1 MTVVRELSSLRPDHP
16 RLFLTPGRL
25 EALQKGTLGEP
36 FLEELKEA
44 LFRQA
49 DTLLEREAVEF
60 RIVGP
65 RMLERC
71 QELLRRVSV
80 LSLAFRIS
88 AREQYLGRACK
99 ELCAAAEY
107 PHWNVD
113 HFLDTA
119 ELCTTFAI
127 GYDWLH
133 ADLPE
138 PERQQ
143 IRRSLIEKGLGPGAE
158 LQRKQAWWVSA
169 RNNWNTVCNGG
180 LVIGALAVAD
190 EEPKMAAAIL
200 GSAVDNLPLALCAFA
215 PDGAWEAGPHYWEYT
230 AWYSAL
236 IGDALTTALGTD
248 LGLFG
253 CSGFDRAGLFPLH
266 CAGATGQYFN
276 YADADAETASA
287 ANPVLFWLGERF
299 ALPHCIAE
307 NHRLLRREAN
317 VPNPFDLLWYQPAP
331 QTVPAQPTAALFGR
345 SEVFLARAVWDD
357 PASIFL
363 GFKAGSGQRDHA
375 HLDLGSFVME
385 ALAVRWALDLGADD
399 YDLPGYWDSGAQ
411 GSRWKYYRLNNW
423 SHNTLVLNGHLQDA
437 MAETMISRNRL
448 SNSSPFAIADLSAAY
463 SRDAQSL
470 HRGVSLLE
478 NSGVL
483 IQDEITWRAGSEER
497 TVRWQMMTD
506 AEITLAGAEATLTK
520 CGKCLRARI
529 LSPQGA
535 RFAVASPQQKAPEN
549 PNSGLRQ
556 LMMEHSEGGAK
567 TQIVVL
573 LFTQPFEVEVREL
586 ESW

>member
-1 MTVVRELSSLRPDHP
+1 MTVVRELSSLRRDHP

-25 EALQKGTLGEP
+25 AALQKGILEDR
-36 FLEELKEA
+36 FLKELKEA
-44 LFRQA
+44 LLRQA
-49 DTLLEREAVEF
+49 DVLLERDAVEF

-71 QELLRRVSV
+71 QELLRRVST
-80 LSLAFRIS
+80 LSLAFRITG
-88 AREQYLGRACK
+88 REQYLVRASK
-99 ELCAAAEY
+99 ELCAAAAY

-133 ADLPE
+133 GNLPDS
-138 PERQQ
+138 ERQQ
-143 IRRSLIEKGLGPGAE
+143 IRRSLIEKGLVPGAQ
-158 LQRKQAWWVSA
+158 LQRKPAWWVSA
-169 RNNWNTVCNGG
+169 RNNWNSVCNGG

-190 EEPKMAAAIL
+190 EEPELAAAIL
-200 GSAVDNLPLALCAFA
+200 GTATDNLPLALDGFA
-215 PDGAWEAGPHYWEYT
+215 PDGAWEGGPQYWEYP

-236 IGDALTTALGTD
+236 TGDALTTALGTD

-266 CAGATGQYFN
+266 CAGTTGQYFN
-276 YADADAETASA
+276 YADAETASA
-287 ANPVLFWLGERF
+287 AKPVLFWLGERF
-299 ALPHCIAE
+299 ALPHCIGE
-307 NHRLLRREAN
+307 NHRRLRLQAN
-317 VPNPFDLLWYQPAP
+317 TPHPFDLLWYQPAP
-331 QTVPAQPTAALFGR
+331 QTIPALPTAARFER
-345 SEVFLARAVWDD
+345 SEVFLARAAWND
-357 PASIFL
+357 PTSVFL

-375 HLDLGSFVME
+375 HLDLGSFVMD
-385 ALAVRWALDLGADD
+385 ALAVRWALDPGADD

-411 GSRWKYYRLNNW
+411 GTRWKYYRLNNW

-448 SNSSPFAIADLSAAY
+448 SNSRPFAIADLSAAY
-463 SRDAQSL
+463 SRDAQAL
-470 HRGVSLLE
+470 YRGVALLE
-478 NSGVL
+478 NCGVL
-483 IQDEITWRAGSEER
+483 IQDEITWRAGSEQR

-520 CGKCLRARI
+520 NGKCLRARL

-535 RFAVASPQQKAPEN
+535 RFAIASPQQKAPQN
-549 PNSGLRQ
+549 PNLGLRQ
-556 LMMEHSEGGAK
+556 LVAEHSEGGAK
-567 TQIVVL
+567 TQIAVL
-573 LFTQPFEVEVREL
+573 LFTQAFEIEVREL
-586 ESW
+586 DSW

>member
-1 MTVVRELSSLRPDHP
+1 MTVLRELCSLGHDHP

-25 EALQKGTLGEP
+25 EALEKGILGDT
-36 FLEELKEA
+36 FLEELTKA

-49 DTLLEREAVEF
+49 DTLLELEAVEF

-71 QELLRRVSV
+71 QELLRRVSA

-88 AREQYLGRACK
+88 GREQYLSRARK
-99 ELCAAAEY
+99 ELCAAAAY

-119 ELCTTFAI
+119 ELCTAFAI

-133 ADLPE
+133 GDLPE
-138 PERQQ
+138 SERQQ
-143 IRRSLIEKGLGPGAE
+143 IRTSLLEKGLAPGAE
-158 LQRKQAWWVSA
+158 LQRKPAWWVSA

-180 LVIGALAVAD
+180 LAIGALAVAD
-190 EEPKMAAAIL
+190 EEPELAAAIL
-200 GSAVDNLPLALCAFA
+200 ATARDNLPLALHCFS
-215 PDGAWEAGPHYWEYT
+215 PDGAWEAGPHYWEYS

-236 IGDALTTALGTD
+236 TGDALTTALGTD

-266 CAGATGQYFN
+266 CAGTTGQYFN
-276 YADADAETASA
+276 YADAETDSA
-287 ANPVLFWLGERF
+287 AKPVLFWLGERF
-299 ALPHCIAE
+299 ALPNCIAE
-307 NHRLLRREAN
+307 NHRLLRRQASA
-317 VPNPFDLLWYQPAP
+317 PNPFDLLWYQPAP
-331 QTVPAQPTAALFGR
+331 QTIPALPTAAQFGR
-345 SEVFLARAVWDD
+345 SELFLARAAWND
-357 PASIFL
+357 PASVFL

-375 HLDLGSFVME
+375 HLDLGSFVMD
-385 ALAVRWALDLGADD
+385 ALAVRWAVDLGADD

-411 GSRWKYYRLNNW
+411 GSRWKYFRLNNW

-437 MAETMISRNRL
+437 MAETTISRTSL
-448 SNSSPFAIADLSAAY
+448 SDSSPFAIADLSAAY

-470 HRGVSLLE
+470 HRGVVLLE
-478 NSGVL
+478 NCGVL
-483 IQDEITWRAGSEER
+483 IQDEITWRSESKQR

-520 CGKCLRARI
+520 NGKCLQARI
-529 LSPQGA
+529 LSPQEA

-549 PNSGLRQ
+549 PNPGLRQ
-556 LMMEHSEGGAK
+556 LVMEHPEAGAK
-567 TQIVVL
+567 TQIAVL
-573 LFTQPFEVEVREL
+573 LFTQPFEIEVREL

>member
-1 MTVVRELSSLRPDHP
+1 MTVVRVLSSLRRDHP

-25 EALQKGTLGEP
+25 AALQKGILEDT
-36 FLEELKEA
+36 FLKELKEA
-44 LFRQA
+44 LLRQA
-49 DTLLEREAVEF
+49 DTLLERDAVEF

-71 QELLRRVSV
+71 QELLRRVST

-88 AREQYLGRACK
+88 GREQYLVRASQ
-99 ELCAAAEY
+99 ELCAAAAY

-133 ADLPE
+133 GNLPDS
-138 PERQQ
+138 ERQQ

-158 LQRKQAWWVSA
+158 LQRKPAWWVSA
-169 RNNWNTVCNGG
+169 RNNWNSVCNGG

-190 EEPKMAAAIL
+190 EEPELAAAIL
-200 GSAVDNLPLALCAFA
+200 GTATANLPLALAGFA

-236 IGDALTTALGTD
+236 TGDALTTALGTD

-266 CAGATGQYFN
+266 CAGTTGQYFN
-276 YADADAETASA
+276 YADAETGSA
-287 ANPVLFWLGERF
+287 AQPVLFWLGERF

-307 NHRLLRREAN
+307 NHRLLRLQAN
-317 VPNPFDLLWYQPAP
+317 APHPFDLLWYQPAP
-331 QTVPAQPTAALFGR
+331 QTIPALPTAARFGR
-345 SEVFLARAVWDD
+345 SEVFLARAAWND
-357 PASIFL
+357 PASVFL

-375 HLDLGSFVME
+375 HLDLGSFVMD
-385 ALAVRWALDLGADD
+385 ALAVRWALDPGADD
-399 YDLPGYWDSGAQ
+399 YDLPGYWDSGAE
-411 GSRWKYYRLNNW
+411 GTRWTYYRLNNW

-437 MAETMISRNRL
+437 MAETMISRNRP
-448 SNSSPFAIADLSAAY
+448 SNSRPFAIADLSAAY
-463 SRDAQSL
+463 SRDAQSVY
-470 HRGVSLLE
+470 RGVALLE
-478 NSGVL
+478 NCGVL
-483 IQDEITWRAGSEER
+483 IQDEITWRAGSEPR
-497 TVRWQMMTD
+497 MVRWQMMTD

-520 CGKCLRARI
+520 NGKCLRARL

-535 RFAVASPQQKAPEN
+535 RFALASPQQKAPQN
-549 PNSGLRQ
+549 PNRGLRQ
-556 LMMEHSEGGAK
+556 LVAEHSERGAK
-567 TQIVVL
+567 TQIAVL
-573 LFTQPFEVEVREL
+573 LFTEACEIEVREL
-586 ESW
+586 DSW

>member
-1 MTVVRELSSLRPDHP
+1 MMEVRELSSLRRDHP

-25 EALQKGTLGEP
+25 EALQKGILGDT
-36 FLEELKEA
+36 FLEKLKEA

-71 QELLRRVSV
+71 QELLRRVSA
-80 LSLAFRIS
+80 LSPAFRIS
-88 AREQYLGRACK
+88 GREQYLGRASK
-99 ELCAAAEY
+99 ELCAAAAY

-133 ADLPE
+133 GDLPE
-138 PERQQ
+138 SERQQ
-143 IRRSLIEKGLGPGAE
+143 IRRSLLEKGLGPGRSCNGSRRGGF
-158 LQRKQAWWVSA
+158 LHGITGIRF
-169 RNNWNTVCNGG
+169 CNGG

-190 EEPKMAAAIL
+190 EEPEMAAAIL
-200 GSAVDNLPLALCAFA
+200 GTAVDNLPLALCAFA
-215 PDGAWEAGPHYWEYT
+215 PDGAWEAGPHYWENT

-266 CAGATGQYFN
+266 CAGTTGQYFN
-276 YADADAETASA
+276 YADAETASA
-287 ANPVLFWLGERF
+287 AKPVLFWLGERF

-317 VPNPFDLLWYQPAP
+317 APEAFDLLWYQPAP
-331 QTVPAQPTAALFGR
+331 QTIPPLPTAARFGR
-345 SEVFLARAVWDD
+345 LEVFLARADWND
-357 PASIFL
+357 PGSIFL

-385 ALAVRWALDLGADD
+385 ALAVRWAVDLGADD

-470 HRGVSLLE
+470 YRGVALLE
-478 NSGVL
+478 NCGVL
-483 IQDEITWRAGSEER
+483 IQDEITWRAGTEER

-520 CGKCLRARI
+520 SGKCLRARI

-549 PNSGLRQ
+549 PNPGVRQ
-556 LMMEHSEGGAK
+556 LVLEHSEGGVK
-567 TQIVVL
+567 TQIAVL